1 MKSSENFMGNRNY
14 LIRLN
19 LLRIQMILGNRNHF
33 SNNFSKRIFFSLEYY
48 HGKGKIILH
57 NK

>member
-1 MKSSENFMGNRNY
+1 MGNRSY

-48 HGKGKIILH
+48 HGKEKIILH